1 MRLGA
6 HNSRNARKGVR
17 GGLPTRAD
25 EAGRSA
31 LHRCTRTP
39 RGVNSSCTGRNP
51 ANCMEVIELMKITI
65 ECRPE
70 EIDALLQGLAD
81 RQDNK
86 MESEIKAVIQTMTN
100 VPQRERKKEAMR
112 YD

>member
-1 MRLGA
+1 MQEDA
-6 HNSRNARKGVR
+6 
-17 GGLPTRAD
+17 
-25 EAGRSA
+25 
-31 LHRCTRTP
+31 
-39 RGVNSSCTGRNP
+39 RGVSQSRVERVP
-51 ANCMEVIELMKITI
+51 ANFTAEVIELMKITI

-100 VPQRERKKEAMR
+100 VLQRERKKEAMR

>member
-1 MRLGA
+1 MHA
-6 HNSRNARKGVR
+6 DAWDVSQ
-17 GGLPTRAD
+17 TRA
-25 EAGRSA
+25 GRI
-31 LHRCTRTP
+31 
-39 RGVNSSCTGRNP
+39 P

-100 VPQRERKKEAMR
+100 VLQRERKKEAMR

>member
-1 MRLGA
+1 
-6 HNSRNARKGVR
+6 
-17 GGLPTRAD
+17 
-25 EAGRSA
+25 
-31 LHRCTRTP
+31 
-39 RGVNSSCTGRNP
+39 
-51 ANCMEVIELMKITI
+51 MKITI

-100 VPQRERKKEAMR
+100 VLQREQKKEAMR

>member
-1 MRLGA
+1 MQEDA
-6 HNSRNARKGVR
+6 
-17 GGLPTRAD
+17 
-25 EAGRSA
+25 
-31 LHRCTRTP
+31 
-39 RGVNSSCTGRNP
+39 RGVSQSRVERVP
-51 ANCMEVIELMKITI
+51 ADFMEVIELMKITI

-100 VPQRERKKEAMR
+100 VLQRERKKEAMR

>member
-1 MRLGA
+1 MLMM
-6 HNSRNARKGVR
+6 
-17 GGLPTRAD
+17 
-25 EAGRSA
+25 AGRSA
-31 LHRCTRTP
+31 LHRYTRTP
-39 RGVNSSCTGRNP
+39 WSVSQSRAGRNP
-51 ANCMEVIELMKITI
+51 ADFMEVTELMKITI

-81 RQDNK
+81 RQDNR

-100 VPQRERKKEAMR
+100 VLQREQKKEAMR

>member
-1 MRLGA
+1 MQEDA
-6 HNSRNARKGVR
+6 
-17 GGLPTRAD
+17 
-25 EAGRSA
+25 
-31 LHRCTRTP
+31 
-39 RGVNSSCTGRNP
+39 RGVSQSFVERVP
-51 ANCMEVIELMKITI
+51 ADFTAEVIELMKITI
-65 ECRPE
+65 ECSPE

-100 VPQRERKKEAMR
+100 VLQRERKKEAMR